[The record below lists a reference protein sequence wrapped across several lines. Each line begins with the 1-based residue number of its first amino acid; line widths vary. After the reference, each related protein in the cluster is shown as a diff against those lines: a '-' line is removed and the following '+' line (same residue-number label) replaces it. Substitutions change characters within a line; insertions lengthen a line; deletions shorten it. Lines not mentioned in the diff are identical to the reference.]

1 MAYKAADVITEI
13 SQVDLH
19 SPGQRNRR
27 QHTERASR
35 KMQRI
40 SSGCV
45 GLLEASVWQ
54 ACARRNVAD
63 GAALFQVLRRSYMN
77 DCIEAFQEKASR
89 DILR

>member
-13 SQVDLH
+13 AQLDRRT
-19 SPGQRNRR
+19 PGQRNRR

-45 GLLEASVWQ
+45 GLLDASVWK
-54 ACARRNVAD
+54 ACARRSVAD

-77 DCIEAFQEKASR
+77 DCIEAFQEKASW

>member
-40 SSGCV
+40 SSGCIR
-45 GLLEASVWQ
+45 LLQATVWQ
-54 ACARRNVAD
+54 ACARRCVAD
-63 GAALFQVLRRSYMN
+63 GAALFHVLRRSCMN
-77 DCIEAFQEKASR
+77 DCIEAFREPASR

>member
-27 QHTERASR
+27 QHTERASL

-54 ACARRNVAD
+54 ACARRSVAD